1 VRIEDYLPTRYLNQ
15 FIQMQDGDQISAQKL
30 FEYDSDDFM
39 DWSEE
44 ERAVNAMRVVIET
57 RKRIERLKNA

>member
-15 FIQMQDGDQISAQKL
+15 FIQMHETDQDSAQKL
-30 FEYDSDDFM
+30 FEYDSDDYM